1 MEHLLIWKI
10 VLVVVLAI
18 VAIVNYK
25 AWISK
30 SDQQHK

>member
-18 VAIVNYK
+18 VAIINYK

-30 SDQQHK
+30 GDEPQ